1 MTGSAAVEGMGMTT
15 DPFAVLGVDENAG
28 DEAIKQRYLA
38 LVRAYPPDRE
48 PDRFQAYRRAYE
60 AVRGERER
68 LQVKLLQTSTAALS
82 RLKLH
87 CLSGAGMER
96 RRPSEATLAALILD
110 GLSRSDR

>member
-1 MTGSAAVEGMGMTT
+1 MST
-15 DPFAVLGVDENAG
+15 DPFAVLGVAQNAG

-68 LQVKLLQTSTAALS
+68 LEVQLLQTSTGALT

-87 CLSGAGMER
+87 CLRATGTER
-96 RRPSEATLAALILD
+96 RRPSEATMAALFLD
-110 GLSRSDR
+110 GLYQAHH

>member
-1 MTGSAAVEGMGMTT
+1 M
-15 DPFAVLGVDENAG
+15 LGVDENAG

-48 PDRFQAYRRAYE
+48 PERFQEFRRAYE

-68 LQVKLLQTSTAALS
+68 LEVKLLQTSTAALT

-87 CLSGAGMER
+87 CLRAAGTER
-96 RRPSEATLAALILD
+96 RRPSEATMAALILD
-110 GLSRSDR
+110 GLYQADR

>member
-1 MTGSAAVEGMGMTT
+1 MT
-15 DPFAVLGVDENAG
+15 DPFTVLGVDENAG

-48 PDRFQAYRRAYE
+48 PDRFQEYRRAYE

-68 LQVKLLQTSTAALS
+68 LQVKLLRTSTGALS

-87 CLSGAGMER
+87 CLHSAGTER
-96 RRPSEATLAALILD
+96 RRPSEATMAALILD
-110 GLSRSDR
+110 GLYQADR

>member
-1 MTGSAAVEGMGMTT
+1 MTT
-15 DPFAVLGVDENAG
+15 DPFTVLGVDENAG

-48 PDRFQAYRRAYE
+48 PDRFQEYRRAYE

-68 LQVKLLQTSTAALS
+68 LAVKLLQTSIGALT

-87 CLSGAGMER
+87 CLGAAGKER
-96 RRPSEATLAALILD
+96 RRPTEATMAALILD
-110 GLSRSDR
+110 GLYQADH

>member
-1 MTGSAAVEGMGMTT
+1 MTT
-15 DPFAVLGVDENAG
+15 DPFTVLGVDENAG

-48 PDRFQAYRRAYE
+48 PDRFQEYRRAYE

-68 LQVKLLQTSTAALS
+68 LEVKLLRTSNAALS

-87 CLSGAGMER
+87 CLRAAGTDR
-96 RRPSEATLAALILD
+96 HRPSQATMTALILD
-110 GLSRSDR
+110 GLSQTDR